1 MIPILTE
8 TSTVMCPH
16 GGRAMLVTSN
26 TEMVIAGAPALLK
39 NDMHLIAGCTFSP
52 GAPSPC
58 TSIRWIMGATQTAVH
73 GVPVLLQNS
82 IGLCLN
88 ALQAPQGF
96 ATVVQV
102 QQNAKGL

>member
-1 MIPILTE
+1 
-8 TSTVMCPH
+8 
-16 GGRAMLVTSN
+16 
-26 TEMVIAGAPALLK
+26 MVIEGAPALLK
-39 NDMHLIAGCTFSP
+39 NDKHLIAGCAFSP

-58 TSIRWIMGATQTAVH
+58 TSIRWVTGAAQTAVH

-88 ALQAPQGF
+88 ALQAPQGI
-96 ATVVQV
+96 AVVVQV